1 MSGHKCVSE
10 MDKYMGTNKMI
21 RHNQDNDDDN
31 SVSMGTSK

>member
-10 MDKYMGTNKMI
+10 KDKYMGTNKMI
-21 RHNQDNDDDN
+21 RHNQDNDNN